1 MSSIGYV
8 QGDSCCQVARC
19 CRAVR
24 DSPTPFPLRLWPAI
38 SNTENDRKQ
47 ICEPF
52 SEINLRCRSRV
63 RLTLPSGTT
72 MENPKYQLSY
82 EPSITHSITS
92 ERQLRSKTLLV
103 CRPRGPRLYRAHFG
117 AGIVYYT
124 RQGLGICKV
133 LPHACFLAN
142 VASPFCATGYG
153 HTGHVDNLC
162 PSCSASDGMSCRRET
177 WFWHRTNDYMMCS
190 NTRVYVCALIDREW
204 HGPPLVYTLRPTWIT
219 VGQLDISRATEKSGD
234 SLFGVF
240 GSFWRTVYPSG
251 CYFHSFVRGVLLKA
265 AEQITRQAGAHG
277 PGPALH
283 C

>member
-1 MSSIGYV
+1 MRVFWRMSHHPSVRRVTAI
-8 QGDSCCQVARC
+8 QGMSTTCALVA
-19 CRAVR
+19 
-24 DSPTPFPLRLWPAI
+24 PLR
-38 SNTENDRKQ
+38 DR
-47 ICEPF
+47 
-52 SEINLRCRSRV
+52 
-63 RLTLPSGTT
+63 
-72 MENPKYQLSY
+72 
-82 EPSITHSITS
+82 
-92 ERQLRSKTLLV
+92 
-103 CRPRGPRLYRAHFG
+103 
-117 AGIVYYT
+117 
-124 RQGLGICKV
+124 
-133 LPHACFLAN
+133 
-142 VASPFCATGYG
+142 
-153 HTGHVDNLC
+153 
-162 PSCSASDGMSCRRET
+162 MSCRRET

-234 SLFGVF
+234 SLFGVL